1 MRGVRSDRS
10 HTGWDDG
17 DQSAL
22 TSSPATRSV
31 GAMVGD
37 VVISDRN
44 SRSVAHEYK
53 HLYDLCMDGDTINPN
68 INPDSVDAL
77 LDDVAGHLNAQHG
90 RLIDLTVWL
99 LANPFEW
106 QGDGVWTAAQF
117 LAWRC
122 GVSAS
127 TARSVVEAAE
137 RASELPESIELVRRG
152 ELSLD
157 QLTPIVRAVPAWGDA
172 QVASLAP
179 RLTVAQLRRVCRDTS
194 WNWSPGGIDAE
205 EVPAAEESA
214 PGADTKDA
222 AAIPTDPFA
231 EAAPLDDENRVS
243 SGWGPDGRWWLHAD
257 LDADLGAQ
265 IEASLNDARDRLFRD
280 LNHGGEQAPLTL
292 VSDVDAFVAVAQA
305 AVDVAV
311 RRDRRD
317 RFRVNLFMDP
327 TGALL
332 TTQHVAVPDSIKR
345 LITCDGRIDPVF
357 VDGSIPVSVGRS
369 QRIIPDRL
377 RRVVLFRDEHRCQVP
392 GCTAT
397 RGLDLHHI
405 IHWSDDGPT
414 DSWNLITICSRH
426 HRMHHTHRLGI
437 SGNADRPDTLRF
449 VNAHGVEIRRSGAKP
464 TAPSAPP
471 SPIAGEYQHPI
482 GERLDGRWITF
493 VPPDDREPPHTRHD
507 QDPEHGEPPDGEP
520 DVAC

>member
-1 MRGVRSDRS
+1 
-10 HTGWDDG
+10 
-17 DQSAL
+17 
-22 TSSPATRSV
+22 
-31 GAMVGD
+31 MVGET
-37 VVISDRN
+37 ISSEN
-44 SRSVAHEYK
+44 VE
-53 HLYDLCMDGDTINPN
+53 
-68 INPDSVDAL
+68 AL

-90 RLIDLTVWL
+90 RLIDLTAWL
-99 LANPFEW
+99 LANPFTW

-122 GVSAS
+122 GVSTS
-127 TARSVVEAAE
+127 TARSIVEAAE
-137 RASELPESIELVRRG
+137 RASELPASIELVRRG

-157 QLTPIVRAVPAWGDA
+157 QLMPIVRKVPAWGDT
-172 QVASLAP
+172 QLASLAP
-179 RLTVAQLRRVCRDTS
+179 RLTVAQVQRVCRDTA
-194 WNWSPGGIDAE
+194 WADTPGNMDADGVQPAEQASQE
-205 EVPAAEESA
+205 EDPAATS
-214 PGADTKDA
+214 A
-222 AAIPTDPFA
+222 AAEAVVETVV

-243 SGWGPDGRWWLHAD
+243 YGYGPDGRWWLHAD

-280 LNHGGEQAPLTL
+280 LNHGSEQAPLTL
-292 VSDVDAFVAVAQA
+292 VSEVDAFAAVAQT
-305 AVDVAV
+305 AVDIAEHP
-311 RRDRRD
+311 DRRD

-327 TGALL
+327 SGRLVTSE
-332 TTQHVAVPDSIKR
+332 HVAVPDSIKR
-345 LITCDGRIDPVF
+345 LLTCDGRIDPVF
-357 VDGSIPVSVGRS
+357 VDGAIPVSVGRS
-369 QRIIPDRL
+369 QRTIPDRL
-377 RRVVLFRDEHRCQVP
+377 RRLVLFRDEHRCQVP

-426 HRMHHTHRLGI
+426 HRMHHKHRLGI

-449 VNAHGVEIRRSGAKP
+449 VNAHGVEIRRSGASP
-464 TAPSAPP
+464 TPPGAPP

-493 VPPDDREPPHTRHD
+493 VPPAEPHHEPPDVRRD
-507 QDPEHGEPPDGEP
+507 QDPDHGGWPDGEP